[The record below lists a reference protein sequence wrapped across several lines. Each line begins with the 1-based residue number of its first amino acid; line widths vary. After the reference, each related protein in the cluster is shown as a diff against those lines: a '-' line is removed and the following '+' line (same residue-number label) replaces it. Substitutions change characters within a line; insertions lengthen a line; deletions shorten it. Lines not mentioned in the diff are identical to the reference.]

1 MSSPLSM
8 LKKTRRTPLQSP
20 LNEQW
25 ERQKV
30 PFRRNLLKEVQAAM
44 ADDDESSDPNLPPTS
59 HSSASPASTSKSKAP
74 LKKGA
79 PPSDFELMSAMI
91 QRVNLLEKTVKSQAQ
106 EIERKDKRISVLE
119 EKLRLLKESEKV
131 LSHDLS
137 GRDSLERRCQQLE
150 KQVFEMES
158 FLNDYGLMWVGDV
171 ESSDSAEVEQPG
183 LLNPD
188 ASVVRN
194 FHMNFDLVL
203 QRIKELNV
211 LAGDGECFIK
221 STATGAQLAKKDTIR
236 LSLYSNGI
244 VMFDGPFRSY
254 QEHSTQECMQ
264 DLMDGYFP
272 SELQERF
279 PDGVP
284 FEVHDRRDEEFIFR
298 LPWNT
303 FPGEGQATCG
313 EKGESS
319 EQYTLCPVNN
329 TMILP
334 KVAPEVEMLIRH
346 CHSHASLLVT
356 GKKLSTNQFLNRLP
370 KVVVKAGRVIDI
382 RDSLR
387 ATLQGSSDAQRSN
400 SVILIDT
407 SALQD
412 MKDGQQTLIP
422 EWPSSARDVITTLKV
437 KSEDGN
443 HTYILKMRSS
453 ETIGHLR
460 RHLDKH
466 RGGGLPGYDII
477 SAHPLCFYDDNCQ
490 TLQSCGLTTNA
501 TLLLRKR
508 QHPSSLK

>member
-313 EKGESS
+313 EKG
-319 EQYTLCPVNN
+319 
-329 TMILP
+329 
-334 KVAPEVEMLIRH
+334 
-346 CHSHASLLVT
+346 
-356 GKKLSTNQFLNRLP
+356 KKLSTNQFLNRLP